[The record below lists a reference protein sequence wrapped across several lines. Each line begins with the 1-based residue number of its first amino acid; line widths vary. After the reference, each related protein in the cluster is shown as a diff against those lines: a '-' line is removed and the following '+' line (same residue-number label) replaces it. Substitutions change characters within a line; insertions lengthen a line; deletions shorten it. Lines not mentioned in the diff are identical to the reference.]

1 MIKYTLRDLRGD
13 RVASERMTVAAAMV
27 RALEKEGIK
36 HIFGYPGAAICPFF
50 DELIKS
56 DIKNILVRHEV
67 NSGHA
72 AAGYARITG
81 KPAVCVATSGPGATN
96 LITAIATA
104 HMDSVPLIAITG
116 QVVSNQIGRDAFQE
130 ADITG
135 AAEPFVKHSY
145 LVKDSASI
153 SEVMKKAF
161 YIAGT
166 GRPGPV
172 LIDVPMDIQKQEID
186 FEYPDT
192 VEIRSYKPSVMGNKL
207 QIRKAAE
214 ALRNCSKPLICAGG
228 GIFSAGAEEELI
240 KLSEMCD
247 IPVISTM
254 MGVGAIPTEHRNYY
268 GMLGVFGRQT
278 AKIALSECDLLIALG
293 ARMSDRSVTSLS
305 PFNDTVVIHIDVDP
319 AEIGKNAPVNI
330 PIVGNVKKVM
340 EQFLSELDTMKHD
353 EWQSSLYYHKKE
365 CTEKCR
371 AEEAKNAFVSPKHF
385 IKELCRALPEKCAI
399 CSDVGSNQIWAANN
413 VVLGKQGRFITS
425 GGMGTMGYAYPAAV
439 GVKVAEPDREVVA
452 LSGDGS
458 FQMSFMELATAVQ
471 HGINVKAVVFVN
483 NYLGMVREYQDK
495 NFEGRRTM
503 VDLSGS
509 PDFKKLAEAY
519 GIKSE
524 TISTDEEVSAAVS
537 KMVEAKE
544 PYLLQVMVDRTEKSL
559 IE

>member
-1 MIKYTLRDLRGD
+1 M
-13 RVASERMTVAAAMV
+13 AAERMTVAAAMV
-27 RALEKEGIK
+27 KALEQEGIK

-56 DIKNILVRHEV
+56 DIHNILVRHEA

-81 KPAVCVATSGPGATN
+81 KPAVCAATSGPGATN

-104 HMDSVPLIAITG
+104 YMDSVPLIAITG

-135 AAEPFVKHSY
+135 ASEPFVKHSF
-145 LVKDSASI
+145 LVKDAAAI
-153 SEVMKKAF
+153 AEVMKKAF

-186 FEYPDT
+186 FEYPET
-192 VEIRSYKPSVMGNKL
+192 VEIRSYKPSVFGNKL

-214 ALRNCSKPLICAGG
+214 ALKNSKRPLICAGG
-228 GIFSAGAEEELI
+228 GIFTVSAADELLL
-240 KLSEMCD
+240 LSEKCD

-254 MGVGAIPTEHRNYY
+254 MGIGAIPTEHKNYY
-268 GMLGVFGRQT
+268 GMLGVFGVET
-278 AKIALSECDLLIALG
+278 AKLALKECDLMVALG

-305 PFNDTVVIHIDVDP
+305 PFNETTVIHIDVDP
-319 AEIGKNAPVNI
+319 AEIGKNSPVNI
-330 PIVGNVKKVM
+330 PIVGDVKKVL
-340 EQFLSELDTMKHD
+340 EQLLKELDEMKH
-353 EWQSSLYYHKKE
+353 EQWQDALYRHKTDCEEKNRTEYNSSE
-365 CTEKCR
+365 C
-371 AEEAKNAFVSPKHF
+371 VSPKHF
-385 IKELCRALPEKCAI
+385 IKTLCRFLPDKCAV

-413 VVLGKQGRFITS
+413 IVLSRQGRFITS

-439 GVKVAEPDREVVA
+439 GVKTAERDREVVA

-471 HGINVKAVVFVN
+471 HGINVKGVVFVN

-509 PDFKKLAEAY
+509 PDFLKIAEAY
-519 GIKSE
+519 GIKGE
-524 TISTDEEVSAAVS
+524 TVSCDEQVEDAVK
-537 KMVEAKE
+537 KMIETNE
-544 PYLLQVMVDRTEKSL
+544 PYLLQVMVDRTERSL

>member
-1 MIKYTLRDLRGD
+1 MAT
-13 RVASERMTVAAAMV
+13 ERMTVAAAMV
-27 RALEKEGIK
+27 KSLEKEGIK

-56 DIKNILVRHEV
+56 NIQSILVRHEA

-72 AAGYARITG
+72 AGGYARITG

-116 QVVSNQIGRDAFQE
+116 QVISNQIGRDAFQE

-145 LVKDSASI
+145 LVKDASAI
-153 SEVMKKAF
+153 AEVMKKAF

-186 FEYPDT
+186 FEYPET

-214 ALRNCSKPLICAGG
+214 ALRNSKKPLICAGG
-228 GIFSAGAEEELI
+228 GIFTADARDQLVQ
-240 KLSEMCD
+240 LSEMCD

-254 MGVGAIPTEHRNYY
+254 MGIGAIPTEHKNYY
-268 GMLGVFGRQT
+268 GMLGVFGRKT
-278 AKIALSECDLLIALG
+278 AKLALLECDLLIALG
-293 ARMSDRSVTSLS
+293 ARMSDRSVTSLT
-305 PFNDTVVIHIDVDP
+305 PFKETTVIHIDVDP
-319 AEIGKNAPVNI
+319 AEIGKNSPVNI
-330 PIVGNVKKVM
+330 PIVGDVKKVT
-340 EQFLSELDTMKHD
+340 EQFLAELEVMKHE
-353 EWQSSLYYHKKE
+353 EWQNALYTHKQE
-365 CTEKCR
+365 CIEKHK
-371 AEEAKNAFVSPKHF
+371 AEETEGKLVNPKYF
-385 IKELCRALPEKCAI
+385 IKELCRFLPDKCTI

-413 VVLGKQGRFITS
+413 VIIGRQGRFITS
-425 GGMGTMGYAYPAAV
+425 GGMGTMGYAYPAAI
-439 GVKVAEPDREVVA
+439 GAKTADPETEVVA

-471 HGINVKAVVFVN
+471 HGINVKGVVFVN

-503 VDLSGS
+503 VDLNGS
-509 PDFKKLAEAY
+509 PDFEKLAAAY

-524 TISTDEEVSAAVS
+524 TVSKNEEVDGAVL

>member
-1 MIKYTLRDLRGD
+1 M
-13 RVASERMTVAAAMV
+13 AAERMTVAAAMV
-27 RALEKEGIK
+27 KALEKEGIK

-56 DIKNILVRHEV
+56 DIESILVRHEA

-116 QVVSNQIGRDAFQE
+116 QVISSQIGRDAFQE

-153 SEVMKKAF
+153 AEVMKKAF

-186 FEYPDT
+186 FEYPET

-214 ALRNCSKPLICAGG
+214 ALKNSSKPLICAGG
-228 GIFSAGAEEELI
+228 GLFSAGAEKELVQ
-240 KLSEMCD
+240 LSEMCD

-278 AKIALSECDLLIALG
+278 AKLALAECDLLIVLG

-305 PFNDTVVIHIDVDP
+305 SFNDTVVIHIDVDP

-340 EQFLSELDTMKHD
+340 EQFLGELDTMKHD
-353 EWQSSLYYHKKE
+353 EWQSSLYNHKRE
-365 CTEKCR
+365 SIERIR
-371 AEEAKNAFVSPKHF
+371 AEEADSGLVNPKRF
-385 IKELCRALPEKCAI
+385 IKELCRVLPKKCAI

-413 VVLGKQGRFITS
+413 VVLGEQGRFITS
-425 GGMGTMGYAYPAAV
+425 GGMGTMGYAFPAAV
-439 GVKVAEPDREVVA
+439 GIKVAEPDREVVA

-483 NYLGMVREYQDK
+483 NYLGMVREYQDN

-524 TISTDEEVSAAVS
+524 TISNNDEIAAAVS
-537 KMVEAKE
+537 KMVESDE
-544 PYLLQVMVDRTEKSL
+544 PYLLQVMVERTEKSL

>member
-1 MIKYTLRDLRGD
+1 MAT
-13 RVASERMTVAAAMV
+13 ERMTVAAAMV
-27 RALEKEGIK
+27 KSLEKEGIK

-56 DIKNILVRHEV
+56 NIQSILVRHET

-72 AAGYARITG
+72 AGGYARIMG

-116 QVVSNQIGRDAFQE
+116 QVISNQIGRDAFQE

-145 LVKDSASI
+145 LVKDASAI
-153 SEVMKKAF
+153 AEIMKKAF

-186 FEYPDT
+186 FEYPET

-214 ALRNCSKPLICAGG
+214 ALRNSKKPLICAGG
-228 GIFSAGAEEELI
+228 GIFTADARDQLVQ
-240 KLSEMCD
+240 LSEMCD

-254 MGVGAIPTEHRNYY
+254 MGIGAIPTEHKNYY
-268 GMLGVFGRQT
+268 GMLGVFGRKT
-278 AKIALSECDLLIALG
+278 AKLALLECDLLIALG
-293 ARMSDRSVTSLS
+293 ARMSDRSVTSLT
-305 PFNDTVVIHIDVDP
+305 PFKETTVIHIDVDP
-319 AEIGKNAPVNI
+319 AEIGKNSPVNI
-330 PIVGNVKKVM
+330 PIVGDVKKVT
-340 EQFLSELDTMKHD
+340 EQFLAELEVMKHE
-353 EWQSSLYYHKKE
+353 EWQNALYTHKQE
-365 CTEKCR
+365 CIEKHK
-371 AEEAKNAFVSPKHF
+371 AEETEGELVNPKYF
-385 IKELCRALPEKCAI
+385 IKELCRFLPDKCTI

-413 VVLGKQGRFITS
+413 VVIGRQGRFITS
-425 GGMGTMGYAYPAAV
+425 GGMGTMGYAYPAAI
-439 GVKVAEPDREVVA
+439 GAKIADPETEVVA

-471 HGINVKAVVFVN
+471 HGINVKGVVFVN

-503 VDLSGS
+503 VDLNGS
-509 PDFKKLAEAY
+509 PDFEKLAAAY

-524 TISTDEEVSAAVS
+524 TVSKNEEVDGAVL